1 MRKIFIALLAML
13 SLFQGCK
20 SGQDGHNHSHD
31 DVFLFLTAYTD
42 ELEVFAEA
50 EPFAVGQTSGIYA
63 HFTWLSDFKPPEEAT
78 VTMSLIVGREGIRQ
92 TVETPVRKGIYAFS
106 LQPVVAGQ
114 GQVVFD
120 VKTPSGEYRINIPNV
135 MVYDDAHD
143 AIHAAEDMMLDD
155 PNAIVFTKEQ
165 SWKVS
170 FATDFPRKEAFGQVI
185 KTTAQILPAQGDEI
199 LVTTRASGVVMFS
212 AGTLLPGMEVAS
224 GRPLMSVSSRGMAD
238 NNMGLRLTEARNN
251 YEKASAD
258 LKRAEELAADRIV
271 SERDLLQAR
280 NDFEN
285 ARAVYENLSR
295 NFSQSG
301 QTVSSPLAGIVKDLM
316 VENGQYVEAGQP
328 LFSVMQN
335 RRLLLRAGVPLRYAR
350 DLIALETA
358 NISIPNH
365 EQTFTLEQLGGK
377 ILSVGRA
384 ANPDNYLIPVL
395 LEVNQTGDLLPGGFA
410 ELFLVARSQQE
421 VVTISREALME
432 EQGTYYVFV
441 QLTPEMFAKREV
453 TIGVTDGLR
462 IEIRQGLEPTDRV
475 VTKGAIWVKLAE
487 SSAALDPHAGH
498 VH

>member
-20 SGQDGHNHSHD
+20 SGQDGQDHSHD
-31 DVFLFLTAYTD
+31 DVFLFLTAYTA
-42 ELEVFAEA
+42 EMEVFAEA
-50 EPFAVGQTSGIYA
+50 GPFAVGQTSGIYA
-63 HFTWLSDFKPPEEAT
+63 HFTSLADFKPLEDAV

-106 LQPVVAGQ
+106 LQPVAAGQ

-120 VKTPSGEYRINIPNV
+120 VKTPSGEYRISIPNI

-143 AIHAAEDMMLDD
+143 AIHAAEERMPDD
-155 PNAIVFTKEQ
+155 PNAIVLTKEQ

-185 KTTAQILPAQGDEI
+185 KTAAQVLPAQGDEV
-199 LVTTRASGVVMFS
+199 LVTARASGVVMFS
-212 AGTLLPGMEVAS
+212 AGALLPGMEVAS
-224 GRPLMSVSSRGMAD
+224 GRPLMSISSSGLAD

-251 YEKASAD
+251 FEKASAD

-271 SERDLLQAR
+271 SERELLQAR
-280 NDFEN
+280 NEFEN
-285 ARAVYENLSR
+285 SRAVYENLSR
-295 NFSQSG
+295 NFSQAG
-301 QTVSSPLAGIVKDLM
+301 QSVSSPMAGIVKDLL
-316 VENGQYVEAGQP
+316 VENGQFVEAGQP

-335 RRLLLRAGVPLRYAR
+335 RRLLLRAGVPQRYSR
-350 DLIALETA
+350 DLNTLETA
-358 NISIPNH
+358 NIRLPNH

-395 LEVNQTGDLLPGGFA
+395 LEVNQTGDLFPGGFA
-410 ELFLVARSQQE
+410 ELFLITRSQQE
-421 VVTISREALME
+421 VITIPREALME

-453 TIGVTDGLR
+453 RIGTTDGMR
-462 IEIRQGLEPTDRV
+462 TEIRQGLELTDRV

>member
-20 SGQDGHNHSHD
+20 SVQDGQDHSHD
-31 DVFLFLTAYTD
+31 DVFLFMTAYTD
-42 ELEVFAEA
+42 ALEVFAEA
-50 EPFAVGQTSGIYA
+50 EPFAVGRNSGIYA
-63 HFTWLSDFKPPEEAT
+63 HFTSLADFKPLEDAV

-106 LQPVVAGQ
+106 LQPVAAGQ

-120 VKTPSGEYRINIPNV
+120 VKTPSGEYRISIPNI

-143 AIHAAEDMMLDD
+143 AIHAAEELMPAD
-155 PNAIVFTKEQ
+155 PNAIVLTKEQ
-165 SWKVS
+165 SWKVN

-185 KTTAQILPAQGDEI
+185 KTAAQVIPAQGDEVI
-199 LVTTRASGVVMFS
+199 VTARASGVVMFS
-212 AGTLLPGMEVAS
+212 SGALLPGMEVVS
-224 GRPLMSVSSRGMAD
+224 GRQLMSVSSSGLAD

-251 YEKASAD
+251 YDKAGAD

-271 SERDLLQAR
+271 SERELLQAR
-280 NDFEN
+280 NNYEN
-285 ARAVYENLSR
+285 ARAVYENLNR
-295 NFSQSG
+295 NFSQAG
-301 QTVSSPLAGIVKDLM
+301 QIVSSPMAGIVKDLL
-316 VENGQYVEAGQP
+316 VGNGQFVEAGQP

-335 RRLLLRAGVPLRYAR
+335 RRLLLRAGVPQRYAR
-350 DLIALETA
+350 DLSALETA
-358 NISIPNH
+358 NISIPNY
-365 EQTFTLEQLGGK
+365 EKTYTLEQLGGK

-384 ANPDNYLIPVL
+384 ANPDNYLIPVI
-395 LEVNQTGDLLPGGFA
+395 LEVNQTGDLFPGGFA
-410 ELFLVARSQQE
+410 ELFLITRSQQE
-421 VVTISREALME
+421 VITIPREALME

-453 TIGVTDGLR
+453 TIGATDGMR
-462 IEIRQGLEPTDRV
+462 TEIRKGLQTTDRV

>member
-1 MRKIFIALLAML
+1 MYKILTGLLVVL
-13 SLFQGCK
+13 TLFGGCK
-20 SGQDGHNHSHD
+20 NGQDDHDHSHD
-31 DVFLFLTAYTD
+31 DVLLFLTGYND
-42 ELEVFAEA
+42 GLEVFAEA
-50 EPFAVGQTSGIYA
+50 TPFALGQNSAIYA
-63 HFTWLSDFKPPEEAT
+63 HFTRLADFKQLEDAE
-78 VTMSLIVGREGIRQ
+78 VTLSLIVGREGIRQ

-106 LQPVVAGQ
+106 LQPVAAGQ

-120 VKTPSGEYRINIPNV
+120 VKTPSGEYRISIPNI

-143 AIHAAEDMMLDD
+143 AIYAAEELMPND

-165 SWKVS
+165 SWKVN
-170 FATDFPRKEAFGQVI
+170 FATDLPRKEAFGQVI
-185 KTTAQILPAQGDEI
+185 RTAAQVLPAQGDEV
-199 LVTTRASGVVMFS
+199 LVTARTSGVVLFS
-212 AGTLLPGMEVAS
+212 AGALLPGMNVAS
-224 GRPLMSVSSRGMAD
+224 GRPLMSVSSSGLAD

-258 LKRAEELAADRIV
+258 LKRAEELASEQIV
-271 SERDLLQAR
+271 SERELLHAR
-280 NDFEN
+280 NEYEN
-285 ARAVYENLSR
+285 ARAVFENLNR
-295 NFSQSG
+295 NFSQAG
-301 QTVSSPLAGIVKDLM
+301 QTVSSPMAGIVKDLL

-335 RRLLLRAGVPLRYAR
+335 RRLLLRASVPQRFAR

-365 EQTFTLEQLGGK
+365 EQTFTLEQLGGR

-384 ANPDNYLIPVL
+384 ANSDNYLIPVL
-395 LEVNQTGDLLPGGFA
+395 LEVNQTGDLFPGGFA
-410 ELFLVARSQQE
+410 ELFLITRSQQE
-421 VVTISREALME
+421 AITIPREALME

-453 TIGVTDGLR
+453 AIGVTDGLR
-462 IEIRQGLEPTDRV
+462 TEIRQGLVITDRV

>member
-1 MRKIFIALLAML
+1 MHKILTALLVILML
-13 SLFQGCK
+13 FWGCK
-20 SGQDGHNHSHD
+20 SGQEGHDHSHD
-31 DVFLFLTAYTD
+31 DVVLYLTGYND
-42 ELEVFAEA
+42 GLEVFAEA
-50 EPFAVGQTSGIYA
+50 TPFAVGENSAIYA
-63 HFTWLSDFKPPEEAT
+63 HFTRLSDFKQLEDAV
-78 VTMSLIVGREGIRQ
+78 VTMSLIVDREGIRQ
-92 TVETPVRKGIYAFS
+92 TVETPVRKGIYAFT
-106 LQPVVAGQ
+106 LQPVTAGQ

-143 AIHAAEDMMLDD
+143 AIHAAEDLMLDD
-155 PNAIVFTKEQ
+155 PNAIVLTKEQ
-165 SWKVS
+165 SWKVN

-199 LVTTRASGVVMFS
+199 LVTARASGVVMFS
-212 AGTLLPGMEVAS
+212 AGALLPGMEVAS
-224 GRPLMSVSSRGMAD
+224 GRPLMSISSAGLAD

-251 YEKASAD
+251 YEKAQAD
-258 LKRAEELAADRIV
+258 LKRAEELAAERIV
-271 SERDLLQAR
+271 SERELLQAR

-301 QTVSSPLAGIVKDLM
+301 QTVSIPMAGIVKDLM

-335 RRLLLRAGVPLRYAR
+335 RRLLLRAGVPQRYVR
-350 DLIALETA
+350 DLRALETA

-421 VVTISREALME
+421 AITIPREALME

-441 QLTPEMFAKREV
+441 QRTPEMFTKREV
-453 TIGVTDGLR
+453 TIGATDGLR
-462 IEIRQGLEPTDRV
+462 TEIRQGLDITDRV